1 MMRWLQSMGPESRS
15 LNEIH
20 TEFLQMLQDGR
31 HVFDAAANA
40 LLGGTSPD
48 VVRKDLFATDRR
60 INQTEQSIRRKIVV
74 HGALFGTS
82 TFSALLVVMSL
93 VKDAERIG
101 DYGKNLYDLA
111 AAKASLGTPE
121 RRAAMI
127 TMKDQIS
134 KLLVRAHELYRDQ
147 DEKNATSFMEE
158 IRLLEDQCDDVVKEG
173 LASSTTNAAACVL
186 AHRYFKRVVSHA
198 GNIISSL
205 LVPLDK
211 LDYFDEPRSGGDRDL
226 DA

>member
-20 TEFLQMLQDGR
+20 SSFLQMLQDGR

-40 LLGGTSPD
+40 LLGGTDTD
-48 VVRKDLFATDRR
+48 VIREDLFATDRR
-60 INQTEQSIRRKIVV
+60 INQTEQAIRRKIVV
-74 HGALFGTS
+74 HGSLFGTS

-111 AAKASLGTPE
+111 AANATLGSTE
-121 RRAAMI
+121 RRESMI
-127 TMKDQIS
+127 AIKNQIS
-134 KLLVRAHELYRDQ
+134 RLLVRAYGLYQDQ
-147 DEKNATSFMEE
+147 NEAGAKEFMEE
-158 IRLLEDQCDDVVKEG
+158 VRALEDECDRVVSEG
-173 LASSTTNAAACVL
+173 LVSSTENAAACVL
-186 AHRYFKRVVSHA
+186 AYRYFKRVVSHT
-198 GNIISSL
+198 GNIISSV

-211 LDYFDEPRSGGDRDL
+211 LDYFDESPRPE
-226 DA
+226 

>member
-1 MMRWLQSMGPESRS
+1 MMRWLQSFGPESRS
-15 LNEIH
+15 LNEIQN
-20 TEFLQMLQDGR
+20 EFLQMLQDGR

-60 INQTEQSIRRKIVV
+60 INKTEQSIRRKIVV
-74 HGALFGTS
+74 HGSLFGTS

-111 AAKASLGTPE
+111 AAKGDLGSE
-121 RRAAMI
+121 KRRSAMI
-127 TMKDQIS
+127 VTKDQIS
-134 KLLVRAHELYRDQ
+134 RLLVRAHEIYRDQ
-147 DEKNATSFMEE
+147 DEAKATAFMEE
-158 IRLLEDQCDDVVKEG
+158 VRLIEDQCDEIVMEG
-173 LASSTTNAAACVL
+173 LTKETTNAAARVL
-186 AHRYFKRVVSHA
+186 AYRYFKRVVSHA

-205 LVPLDK
+205 LVPIDK
-211 LDYFDEPRSGGDRDL
+211 LDYFDEPRSGDSDK
-226 DA
+226 